1 MYFTHLNIDEFENFI
16 HNHAAHYTQSAN
28 HFRYRNQHKND
39 VHIVGVKDNEDNVI
53 AACLLTEARSF
64 KFFKYFYT
72 HRGPVLDFSDYQ
84 LVRFF
89 YKSLTKYLK
98 KHRCLYVLTD
108 PYILENIRN
117 AQGEILES
125 YNNKPLIKTMEDLG
139 YKHQGYTVGYSQIS

>member
-1 MYFTHLNIDEFENFI
+1 MYFTHLKVDEFVSFTD
-16 HNHAAHYTQSAN
+16 NHASHYTQSAN
-28 HFRYRNQHKND
+28 HFHYRNQHKND

-89 YKSLTKYLK
+89 YKNLTKYLK
-98 KHRCLYVLTD
+98 KHRGLYVLTGSVAK
-108 PYILENIRN
+108 LN
-117 AQGEILES
+117 L
-125 YNNKPLIKTMEDLG
+125 
-139 YKHQGYTVGYSQIS
+139 